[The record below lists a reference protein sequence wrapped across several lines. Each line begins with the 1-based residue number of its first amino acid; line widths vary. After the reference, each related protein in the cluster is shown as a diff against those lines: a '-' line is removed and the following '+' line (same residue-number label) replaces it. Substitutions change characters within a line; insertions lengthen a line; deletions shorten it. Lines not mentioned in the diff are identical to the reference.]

1 MSPTSYGFSAGPAS
15 NWSQGGSKPG
25 IASLGQATRIGAI
38 SDGTSNTIAMSELRI
53 GLNKGKWQTG
63 PGVPRDPS
71 YGVTGIPRVQWANN
85 TAGRTWSNSPGHVA
99 LLQDAYNGCLA
110 MYDAGSGWSGSY
122 DEQGRFWAAG
132 RTFWGP
138 YHTTLIKP
146 NAGPA
151 CDYDTSVT
159 NIDIKEPSSYH
170 TGGVQAV
177 LCDGSVRFISE
188 SLDQATWIAAGSI
201 NGSEAIGDW

>member
-1 MSPTSYGFSAGPAS
+1 
-15 NWSQGGSKPG
+15 
-25 IASLGQATRIGAI
+25 
-38 SDGTSNTIAMSELRI
+38 MSELRI
-53 GLNKGKWQTG
+53 GLNKGQWQTG
-63 PGVPRDPS
+63 AGTTRDPS

-85 TAGRTWSNSPGHVA
+85 TAGRIWTSTPGHVA
-99 LLQDAYNGCLA
+99 QLRTAYDGCLA
-110 MYDAGSGWSGSY
+110 MYDSGSGWSGSY

-132 RTFWGP
+132 RVFWGP
-138 YHTTLIKP
+138 YFTTLIGP

-177 LCDGSVRFISE
+177 LCDGSVRFVSGSI
-188 SLDQATWIAAGSI
+188 DQATWIAAGSI
-201 NGSEAIGDW
+201 NGNEALGDW